1 MATMAKI
8 REMSPWALGGIAV
21 LFIGFMV
28 MSDANPSSWQA
39 SQDPRTMEVGSVNGE
54 SIYLYD
60 FNLMVENAASN
71 MQQQAIQQGR
81 EPNVEYPRLRQ
92 QIWDQLVRSK
102 LLEQTAE
109 ELGVSVTDKEV
120 ADLLFYQPPQVLRQM
135 FSDTNGVF
143 DQNMYQTVMRNPR
156 SLMTGERNMPAAQ
169 YEQLENFLLQVED
182 QYREQ
187 LLEDKVRTA
196 VSAMN
201 TGAPDSYLQYQYAA
215 NQGSADVE
223 YLVLRAASI
232 PDSEVQVTDDE
243 IKAYIDANPGQF
255 QQKAS
260 RKLKYVSLPDTPSD
274 SDSATAKK
282 KEKRLQEAIANA
294 VTMND
299 KAAAFDRYLREY
311 YGTNSEY
318 TNVENVDA
326 QRKPYLMSLQVNEV
340 IGPVFL
346 PDGSYFFKL
355 SDRREAEKP
364 LASASHILLKFTE
377 DNKDSVRKNAESLM
391 DRIRNGEDFAALA
404 TEYSE
409 DPSVKTNRGDMGYF
423 ERERMVPEFSDAVF
437 GAETGDLV
445 GPVESQF
452 GFHIIKVQGFA
463 KEELRWSEIQIK
475 PLVSRRTLTNTNRRA
490 RLFRQ
495 RIVEEGLTFDSVAAQ
510 MGLSPRETGLIFPN
524 QPALGSH
531 ALASFAQNGEMGDV
545 CEPIE
550 VDGYGRIVAEIV
562 EIRKDGVKPFEE
574 AKQTAQARVMTNK
587 KLDIAMQ
594 RLESISSAVKAA
606 PSLTAYVVTDSL
618 IQTGALTVKNNGS
631 VPGLGQDFMFT
642 AVAFDAELNQ
652 LVGPR
657 RGERMAFFLRVRS
670 RNIPGPDQF
679 AAKRDSL
686 YSAFNETQARQAY
699 FAWFTHA
706 RDNADIVD
714 NRAQHF
720 PNE

>member
-28 MSDANPSSWQA
+28 MSDANPSSWQS

-54 SIYLYD
+54 PIYLYE
-60 FNLMVENAASN
+60 FNLMVENAANN

-156 SLMTGERNMPAAQ
+156 SLMTGERQMPASQ
-169 YEQLENFLLQVED
+169 YEQFESFLLQVED

-196 VSAMN
+196 VGAMN
-201 TGAPDSYLQYQYAA
+201 SGAPDSYLQYQYAA
-215 NQGSADVE
+215 SQGSADVE

-232 PDSEVQVTDDE
+232 ADSEVEVTDDE
-243 IKAYIDANPGQF
+243 IQAYIDANPGQF

-274 SDSATAKK
+274 SDSMAAKK
-282 KEKRLQEAIANA
+282 KEQRLQEAISNA
-294 VTMND
+294 VSFND

-355 SDRREAEKP
+355 TDKREAEKP

-377 DNKDSVRKNAESLM
+377 DNKDSVRKNAEALM
-391 DRIRNGEDFAALA
+391 DRIRAGEDFAALA
-404 TEYSE
+404 TEFSE

-437 GAETGDLV
+437 GASTGDLL

-463 KEELRWSEIQIK
+463 GEEIRWSEIQIK

-490 RLFRQ
+490 RLFRD
-495 RIVEEGLTFDSVAAQ
+495 RIVEDGLSFDSVASLMA
-510 MGLSPRETGLIFPN
+510 LAPRTSGLIFPN

-531 ALASFAQNGEMGDV
+531 SLASFAQNGNMGDV
-545 CEPIE
+545 SEPIE

-562 EIRKDGVKPFEE
+562 EIREDGVKPFEE
-574 AKQTAQARVMTNK
+574 AKQTAQARVMMNK

-594 RLESISSAVKAA
+594 RLESIAPAVQAS
-606 PSLTAYVVTDSL
+606 PSLTSYVVTDSL

-642 AVAFDAELNQ
+642 AVAFDADLNQ

-670 RNIPGPDQF
+670 RNVPGPDQF

-686 YSAFNETQARQAY
+686 FAAYNETQARQAY
-699 FAWFTHA
+699 FAWFTHV
-706 RDNADIVD
+706 RDNANIVD